1 MLLPN
6 AIRKCYSRMLLPNA
20 IAERYSQMLCTQ
32 QKQSAKI
39 FLLLAPPYKHTQ
51 PLHLCC
57 LGNFE
62 WNCEPFSLLF
72 VSNDVAIFTFNLR
85 SSAEFRVSSPSSLI
99 CRLARCSG
107 RTRTDRVAASGPLK
121 SLLVIRANL
130 KCSILDSSP
139 SEWNVNGCSPT
150 EELFKVFITVSL
162 HCLKTV

>member
-1 MLLPN
+1 MLF
-6 AIRKCYSRMLLPNA
+6 SNA
-20 IAERYSQMLCTQ
+20 IAERYRRTLFANAMHTTKTECENFSTF
-32 QKQSAKI
+32 SAT
-39 FLLLAPPYKHTQ
+39 LQTQ

-130 KCSILDSSP
+130 KCSTF
-139 SEWNVNGCSPT
+139 G
-150 EELFKVFITVSL
+150 FFAQ
-162 HCLKTV
+162 